1 VFREQGIRWT
11 WAVFAQEVDVLA
23 AGLLTLGIGKGDRV
37 GIWSPNRVEWLLTQF
52 ATARIGAVLVN
63 INPAYRL
70 AELEY
75 ALNKVSCKAIVAAER
90 FKSSMYLEMLQEL
103 APELLRR
110 DRSGPRLAR
119 HRDAGRHRPDFVG

>member
-1 VFREQGIRWT
+1 MNTFRESPTGTLRLNVPTIVASKILPPIATRFLALHPGIT
-11 WAVFAQEVDVLA
+11 LEVTANDAFIDVLA
-23 AGLLTLGIGKGDRV
+23 AGFLALGIGKGDRV

-75 ALNKVSCKAIVAAER
+75 ALNKVSCLVSLS
-90 FKSSMYLEMLQEL
+90 FTSV
-103 APELLRR
+103 
-110 DRSGPRLAR
+110 RLCR
-119 HRDAGRHRPDFVG
+119 LYR